1 MIQRRAAAALVL
13 VLLAASCRA
22 PTPLR
27 RLPAGDL
34 RPQALL
40 EEWSLRAGG
49 RRALRA
55 TARLAVDAE
64 QSGRSDVRLRSKQLL
79 VLERPALLRV
89 EVLGFLDT
97 TVAVLATD
105 GMRYEL
111 FEAGERRFETGP
123 VHEDLLW
130 QVARLDLTPAEA
142 VDLILG
148 VPLPGDAL
156 TATAAFD
163 AGDGRIRIQLS
174 DEASAVRRLVD
185 FDEERQLRWLQ
196 VRSQDGEV
204 AWEARFDDYAEVGG
218 APVAHEISV
227 VLRDGRSRARIS
239 LRDVELNPTLSPDI
253 FRLPGLAP
261 DDASGTEPG
270 SEGG

>member
-1 MIQRRAAAALVL
+1 MSQRRAAAAFA
-13 VLLAASCRA
+13 LLLLFASCRA

-27 RLPAGDL
+27 RLPEGDL

-40 EEWSLRAGG
+40 REWSERTGG
-49 RRALRA
+49 RRALRG

-64 QSGRSDVRLRSKQLL
+64 QSGSDDVRLRSKQLL

-105 GMRYEL
+105 GRRYEL
-111 FEAGERRFETGP
+111 FEAGERRFESGP
-123 VHEDLLW
+123 VHDDLLW

-148 VPLPGDAL
+148 VPLPGAAL
-156 TATAAFD
+156 IASAAFD

-174 DEASAVRRLVD
+174 DPDGAVRRLVD
-185 FDEERQLRWLQ
+185 FDAQRQLRWLQ
-196 VRSQDGEV
+196 VRNAAGAV
-204 AWEARFDDYAEVGG
+204 AWEARFDDYDEVGG
-218 APVAHEISV
+218 APLAHEISV
-227 VLRDGRSRARIS
+227 VVGDGSSRARIS
-239 LRDVELNPTLSPDI
+239 LRDVELNPTLTPDI
-253 FRLPGLAP
+253 FRLRGLAP
-261 DDASGTEPG
+261 DGASGTEAG

>member
-1 MIQRRAAAALVL
+1 VIQRRAAAALVL

-27 RLPAGDL
+27 RLPADDL

-40 EEWSLRAGG
+40 EEWSMRAGG

-97 TVAVLATD
+97 T
-105 GMRYEL
+105 
-111 FEAGERRFETGP
+111 TGP

-148 VPLPGDAL
+148 VPHPGDAL

-204 AWEARFDDYAEVGG
+204 AWEARFDDYALVGG
-218 APVAHEISV
+218 VPVAHEISV

-261 DDASGTEPG
+261 DDASGMESG

>member
-1 MIQRRAAAALVL
+1 
-13 VLLAASCRA
+13 
-22 PTPLR
+22 
-27 RLPAGDL
+27 
-34 RPQALL
+34 
-40 EEWSLRAGG
+40 
-49 RRALRA
+49 
-55 TARLAVDAE
+55 
-64 QSGRSDVRLRSKQLL
+64 
-79 VLERPALLRV
+79 
-89 EVLGFLDT
+89 
-97 TVAVLATD
+97 
-105 GMRYEL
+105 
-111 FEAGERRFETGP
+111 
-123 VHEDLLW
+123 
-130 QVARLDLTPAEA
+130 VARLDLTPAEA

-148 VPLPGDAL
+148 VPHPGDAL

-204 AWEARFDDYAEVGG
+204 AWEARFDDYALVGG
-218 APVAHEISV
+218 VPVAHEISV

-261 DDASGTEPG
+261 DDASGMESG